1 MNDDNITEI
10 NTSNFADCYSLE
22 RKLMSGSY
30 GTVYV
35 GVDLKKRQRFA
46 VKVVDRRCVRNVV
59 EMLACLLLILLLLL

>member
-1 MNDDNITEI
+1 
-10 NTSNFADCYSLE
+10 
-22 RKLMSGSY
+22 MSGSY